1 MNDMVYIILADGFEE
16 IEAIAPYDVLK
27 RGGVQV
33 KYASIGDAAV
43 SGSHGVRVETECG
56 IDEAFDGE
64 MIVIPGGMR
73 GVNNILASEKAIEL
87 VKRYYEEGKRVAA
100 ICAGPMVLTKAG
112 VLSGKRAVCYPGLE
126 DRMSGNMSQE
136 ENTVTDG
143 QVTTSR
149 AAGSAIDFG
158 LRLLAELKGESEA
171 ERVRAE
177 IHYAE

>member
-1 MNDMVYIILADGFEE
+1 MVYIVLADGFEE

-33 KYASIGDAAV
+33 KYAYIGAPV
-43 SGSHGVRVETECG
+43 VTGSHGVRIEAECG
-56 IDEAFDGE
+56 IDAACDGE

-73 GVNNILASEKAIEL
+73 GVNNLLASEKTVEL
-87 VKRYYEEGKRVAA
+87 VKKYYDAGKHVAA

-112 VLSGKRAVCYPGLE
+112 VLSGKKAVCYPGLE

-143 QVTTSR
+143 RVTTSR
-149 AAGSAIDFG
+149 AAGSATEFG
-158 LRLLAELKGESEA
+158 LRLLSLLKGEAEA